1 MVLSPKIPMP
11 VMFYFVLCVLD
22 KLAYLYLLKITLV
35 ILNKSHLLKI
45 AWFFYCNIQLFE
57 NKKKTPKVAEVLPWA
72 PNLAPARHKLG
83 RHGLVLSCT
92 LK

>member
-1 MVLSPKIPMP
+1 MCVRQISLSLFDKNNFGDYEQIT
-11 VMFYFVLCVLD
+11 FIKNCLD
-22 KLAYLYLLKITLV
+22 
-35 ILNKSHLLKI
+35 
-45 AWFFYCNIQLFE
+45 FYCYIKFFE